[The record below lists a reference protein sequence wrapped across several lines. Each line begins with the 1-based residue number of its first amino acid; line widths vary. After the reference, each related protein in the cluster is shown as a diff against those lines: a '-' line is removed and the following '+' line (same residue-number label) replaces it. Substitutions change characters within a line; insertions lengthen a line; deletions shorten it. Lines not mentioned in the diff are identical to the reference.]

1 MGVNTHVTYL
11 SSAWVC
17 GVVCYRGTCPLGS
30 QLLCSSQTQ
39 HWRRWS
45 SVFSGRVTLQSHD
58 CLKGLKNSGC
68 KTHFPGMPTQ
78 TVFGAKSR
86 QMWTLPGVVLV
97 MCSRCGGDEC
107 WAIIHGI
114 RSLVNVTRKRILV
127 DLHSRRSRYPP
138 PHEDNVSR
146 QRHAICISVDSL
158 HFYSREKRA
167 HEKCALISHAAIN
180 STMLII
186 GLNTQISIKRF
197 STI

>member
-1 MGVNTHVTYL
+1 MIKVERCKHTRNLPFLRL
-11 SSAWVC
+11 SVWSC
-17 GVVCYRGTCPLGS
+17 LLPGTCPLGS

-86 QMWTLPGVVLV
+86 QMWTLPGVVLF
-97 MCSRCGGDEC
+97 MCSRGGGDEC
-107 WAIIHGI
+107 WATI

-127 DLHSRRSRYPP
+127 ELDSRRSRYPP

-146 QRHAICISVDSL
+146 QRHVICISVDSL
-158 HFYSREKRA
+158 HFYSQEKRA
-167 HEKCALISHAAIN
+167 HEKRARWFH
-180 STMLII
+180 THMLQW
-186 GLNTQISIKRF
+186 T
-197 STI
+197 